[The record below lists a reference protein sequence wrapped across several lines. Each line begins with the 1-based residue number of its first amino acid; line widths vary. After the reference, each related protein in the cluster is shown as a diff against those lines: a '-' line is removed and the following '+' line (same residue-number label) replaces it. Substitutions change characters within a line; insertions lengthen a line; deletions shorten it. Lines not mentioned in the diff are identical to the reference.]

1 MNLSKKDIRL
11 ILELA
16 KLQIPL
22 RHVDTDILA
31 AWIKDEM
38 NFDIT
43 EESIK
48 GVKPFKQILFRKII
62 TGVKNVAN
70 GGTKVKTMRVLKERS
85 HR

>member
-22 RHVDTDILA
+22 RRVDTDILA

>member
-22 RHVDTDILA
+22 RRVDTDILA

-70 GGTKVKTMRVLKERS
+70 GGTKVKTMRVL
-85 HR
+85 

>member
-22 RHVDTDILA
+22 RHSDTDILA

>member
-48 GVKPFKQILFRKII
+48 GVKPFKQFLFRTKI

-70 GGTKVKTMRVLKERS
+70 GNIQVKTMRVLKGKD